1 MASTRSLLH
10 SRPSWAAN
18 PPSKRSRM
26 KTPGSS
32 VLRTS
37 LMPSCSL
44 ESRLCSVTWKL
55 SSREEQVVVV
65 VSVWPWVR
73 LPNRRSRSTVR
84 CSTVQGCDSTAR
96 AWLWDTLLMSKLFTC
111 QKIRYSNQN
120 SSFMASITTH
130 YEHNENTNITSIPN
144 YICCKAQENPPRATY
159 LPVCISSSPAPA
171 LSALSTNL
179 LPPKVTSL

>member
-1 MASTRSLLH
+1 MASTRSLLQ

-44 ESRLCSVTWKL
+44 ESRLCRVTWKL
-55 SSREEQVVVV
+55 SSREEEEVVVVVV

-111 QKIRYSNQN
+111 QKVSNTNQN
-120 SSFMASITTH
+120 SGLTALTSTH
-130 YEHNENTNITSIPN
+130 YEHNEMKLRT
-144 YICCKAQENPPRATY
+144 
-159 LPVCISSSPAPA
+159 
-171 LSALSTNL
+171 
-179 LPPKVTSL
+179 